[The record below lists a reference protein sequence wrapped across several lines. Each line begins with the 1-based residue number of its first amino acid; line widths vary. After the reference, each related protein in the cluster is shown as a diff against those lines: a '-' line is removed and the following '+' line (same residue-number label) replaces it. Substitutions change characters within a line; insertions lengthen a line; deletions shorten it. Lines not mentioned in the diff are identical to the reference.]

1 MRTKTHKSG
10 MREYVPDEKDLRMKE
25 GEDLVGAVAEL
36 ARIVRILDRRV
47 LALEPDMTKHR
58 QLVRGENIPAELIIE
73 KKEAKIKRR
82 VAQIAARI
90 SVIASITVA
99 MSIGIQNGAGAATEL
114 PVTGLHDYAYTEP
127 FRYWSSDIGYI
138 SDRLIEYLET
148 KAEVEAARGSEADL
162 ATRLAASLNADGT
175 VKEGAVA
182 AFISQWQLEEAAPS
196 YIDDS
201 DFSLDGDLTLVYVA
215 GRRILMHG
223 SAGYVYATVTGGAY
237 ESPATVVTVSGG
249 AVPGDVDEIRYSI
262 IAESRVLP
270 EYTTQL
276 VGTDAAF
283 SGDASVAGTATV
295 GTAVMAAGRM
305 PTGAG
310 AGKVLGGDAD
320 GNFVWTGLGALAI
333 DPDQVESTHV
343 ADADGTSG
351 QNTSTGTGI
360 KTGHMQDSA
369 VTLPKMGSDVKS
381 IAGTAY
387 ALIPKGGIIMWAG
400 TFGGADNKYPMI
412 GGAPNAAWHICDGT
426 DGTPDLRDRFVVGA
440 GSTYATGATGG
451 AATVPHTHS
460 DGTYTVAPHKHTL
473 SSHTH
478 TVAVSGTTGN
488 PNNVVSVQGYVGS
501 GTKYSVATN
510 IHTHSFADASSTTSV
525 PSQTYTSDT
534 APDVSGTS
542 GAASNESNLPP
553 YYALSFMQRI

>member
-1 MRTKTHKSG
+1 MRTVTHKSG
-10 MREYVPDEKDLRMKE
+10 MREYVPDEKDLRIKE
-25 GEDLVGAVAEL
+25 GEDLVGAVVEL
-36 ARIVRILDRRV
+36 ARIVRLLDKRLV
-47 LALEPDMTKHR
+47 ALEPDMARHQ
-58 QLVRGENIPAELIIE
+58 QLVRGETIPAEFIVE
-73 KKEAKIKRR
+73 KKMAKIKRR
-82 VAQIAARI
+82 AAQIASRI
-90 SVIASITVA
+90 AAFAVLAA
-99 MSIGIQNGAGAATEL
+99 ALFAGSTNDADAATEL
-114 PVTGLHDYAYTEP
+114 PVTGLHDYAYSEP

-182 AFISQWQLEEAAPS
+182 AFISQWQLEEAVPV

-223 SAGYVYATVTGGAY
+223 SAGYVYATVTGSVY

-262 IAESRVLP
+262 IAESRALP
-270 EYTTQL
+270 EYTTPL
-276 VGTDAAF
+276 AGTDAAF
-283 SGDASVAGTATV
+283 SGDVSVAGTATV

-310 AGKVLGGDAD
+310 AGKVLGSDAD
-320 GNFVWTGLGALAI
+320 GNFVWAGLGSLAI
-333 DPDQVESTHV
+333 DPDQVESQHV

-351 QNTSTGTGI
+351 QNTASGTGI

-369 VTLPKMGSDVKS
+369 VTLPKLGADVKS

-387 ALIPKGGIIMWAG
+387 ALVPRGSILMWGG
-400 TFGGADNKYPMI
+400 TFGGTGNKHPMI
-412 GGAPNAAWHICDGT
+412 SGVPNTAWHICDGT
-426 DGTPDLRDRFVVGA
+426 DGTPDLRDRFVVGS

-451 AATVPHTHS
+451 AANVTHQHNTGMWWNTV
-460 DGTYTVAPHKHTL
+460 DNMLAVYT
-473 SSHTH
+473 SSNLPIY
-478 TVAVSGTTGN
+478 GTTWKEPRN
-488 PNNVVSVQGYVGS
+488 YKMTSLES
-501 GTKYSVATN
+501 SW
-510 IHTHSFADASSTTSV
+510 HSTTSV
-525 PSQTYTSDT
+525 RDALTSTTTTD
-534 APDVSGTS
+534 
-542 GAASNESNLPP
+542 NRPP
-553 YYALSFMQRI
+553 YYALAFIQRI